1 MFLSVLITPL
11 LVNQPQAT
19 LETMY
24 EIQRKT
30 IGNDFR

>member
-1 MFLSVLITPL
+1 MFHSVLITPL
-11 LVNQPQAT
+11 FVNQPQAT
-19 LETMY
+19 LESMS